1 MSDDSPGASAQE
13 LQFDRVLTETA
24 PSMVAAK
31 PYVACESCQRAL
43 ETEYYQINGHMF
55 CEGCRTRIE
64 ASAETPS
71 GIGPLLMA
79 GTFGLGAGV
88 AGAAIYYA
96 VIALTNLEIGIV
108 AILIGYMVGYA
119 VRRGAK
125 GRGGRRFQVLA
136 VALTYLAVAFA
147 YTPIAFKQSM
157 EAHRASRAD
166 VAATK
171 AESTNH
177 ADASSTPSIGSFLV
191 AVGIL
196 VGLIVGLPLLVVF
209 GSLPSGLISGLIIL
223 IGMRQAWQ
231 MTGAPTLEIYGP
243 YRVGAESMTTPV

>member
-1 MSDDSPGASAQE
+1 MSDESLRASAHE
-13 LQFDRVLTETA
+13 LQFDRVLTDTA
-24 PSMVAAK
+24 PSMVAG
-31 PYVACESCQRAL
+31 PPSVACESCERAL

-71 GIGPLLMA
+71 GMGPFLLASM
-79 GTFGLGAGV
+79 FGLGAGV

-125 GRGGRRFQVLA
+125 GRGGRRFQMLA
-136 VALTYLAVAFA
+136 VTLTYLAVAFA

-157 EAHRASRAD
+157 DAHRASQAN

-171 AESTNH
+171 ARSTDH
-177 ADASSTPSIGSFLV
+177 AQASSTPGVRSLFA

-196 VGLIVGLPLLVVF
+196 VGLIVVLPLLVVF

-243 YRVGAESMTTPV
+243 YRVGAESMTKPV